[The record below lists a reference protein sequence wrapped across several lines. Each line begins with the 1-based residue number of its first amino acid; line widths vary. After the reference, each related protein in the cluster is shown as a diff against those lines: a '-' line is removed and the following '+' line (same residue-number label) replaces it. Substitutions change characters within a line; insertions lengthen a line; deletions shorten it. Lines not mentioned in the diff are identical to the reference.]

1 MLQVLKEIQ
10 NEHTKI
16 LKEMKKKVQK
26 QLKPVLQDFMN
37 SHSNIKAI
45 GWTQYTPYF
54 NDGDECIFR
63 VGDLFAT
70 VSEDYDDSFY
80 GDGWVEVYGGDPEE
94 GFTKQDW
101 KDLKELND
109 TLHGLEDFLKMVFGD
124 HVKVL
129 VTQKGV
135 EVEEYEHD

>member
-10 NEHTKI
+10 KEHTKI
-16 LKEMKKKVQK
+16 LKEMKEKVQK

-37 SHSNIKAI
+37 SHPNIKAI

-63 VGDLFAT
+63 VGDLVAT

-80 GDGWVEVYGGDPEE
+80 GDGWVEVYGDPEE

>member
-16 LKEMKKKVQK
+16 LKEMKEKVQK
-26 QLKPVLQDFMN
+26 ELKPVLQDFMN

-63 VGDLFAT
+63 VGDLVAT
-70 VSEDYDDSFY
+70 V
-80 GDGWVEVYGGDPEE
+80 
-94 GFTKQDW
+94 
-101 KDLKELND
+101 
-109 TLHGLEDFLKMVFGD
+109 
-124 HVKVL
+124 
-129 VTQKGV
+129 
-135 EVEEYEHD
+135 